1 MKLAICTD
9 VFADLSYTDMLDK
22 VKSLGIDAVE
32 MTAGGWG
39 ARKHCNTAELLADA
53 GKREAFMMEL
63 ESAALSTSL
72 SRNSRAPW
80 FGLLRPC
87 SSCVRLPTRCS
98 ASTST
103 PPT

>member
-39 ARKHCNTAELLADA
+39 ARKHCNTAELLTKASA
-53 GKREAFMMEL
+53 RNSWASSR
-63 ESAALSTSL
+63 SAACV
-72 SRNSRAPW
+72 
-80 FGLLRPC
+80 FLL
-87 SSCVRLPTRCS
+87 
-98 ASTST
+98 
-103 PPT
+103 

>member
-39 ARKHCNTAELLADA
+39 ARSCSRTKASARNSWANS
-53 GKREAFMMEL
+53 R
-63 ESAALSTSL
+63 SAACASL
-72 SRNSRAPW
+72 H
-80 FGLLRPC
+80 
-87 SSCVRLPTRCS
+87 
-98 ASTST
+98 
-103 PPT
+103 